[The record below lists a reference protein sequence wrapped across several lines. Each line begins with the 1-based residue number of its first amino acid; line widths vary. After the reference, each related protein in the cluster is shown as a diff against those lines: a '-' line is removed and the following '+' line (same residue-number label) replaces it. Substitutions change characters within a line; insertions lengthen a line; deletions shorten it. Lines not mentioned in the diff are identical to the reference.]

1 VWEDRGK
8 LRMQDL
14 PKADIR
20 KGKYGKPAS
29 RNMQARESAATENA
43 LKKQGK
49 RTESREDLIPAVCQY

>member
-1 VWEDRGK
+1 
-8 LRMQDL
+8 MQDL